1 MDTTQHTPIRRH
13 SRRRPFWYIGHAFM
27 AAAVVMW
34 VIGQIQYSSAPADDN
49 FLAGFAMFVF
59 GTFALMIGLLV
70 YAGAGLFALIARIRR
85 RRHMR
90 RA

>member
-1 MDTTQHTPIRRH
+1 MDTIQHRIRRH
-13 SRRRPFWYIGHAFM
+13 SRRRPFWYTGHAFM

-34 VIGQIQYSSAPADDN
+34 VIGQIQYASAPTDDN

-59 GTFALMIGLLV
+59 GTIALMIGLLV
-70 YAGAGLFALIARIRR
+70 YVGTGLFALIAHIRR
-85 RRHMR
+85 RRGRR

>member
-1 MDTTQHTPIRRH
+1 
-13 SRRRPFWYIGHAFM
+13 M